1 MNPVAHW
8 QDRFAGTSERGP
20 GGLAS
25 LRRKAIDRFAETGFP
40 TPRVEEWRYTNPAA
54 IAKLAWQEAA
64 TPPVERDAFERVA
77 FPVFACSV
85 VVFVNGRYAEA
96 LSTPPSLRPRLGVT
110 PLAGEFVDADG
121 ARTERLGSLAGSAEG
136 GFADLNTAFFRDG
149 AHVRIPAGEIHE
161 EPIHLVFVNAP
172 GAGAS
177 ASDSHPRVLIE
188 AEPGSRATVIE
199 DHVSV
204 VKQSAGATL
213 TNAITEIH
221 VDDGAEVE
229 WIKVQREH
237 PGAFHVSGTH
247 ARVGRDARLSCH
259 TLAFGTALT
268 RNDLRV
274 TLAEPGAECDLSGL
288 FVAGGDQHVDN
299 HTWIDHAKPHGTSRE
314 LYKGILDG
322 HSRGVFNG
330 RVVVRPD
337 AQKSNAQQQNPNLLL
352 SRDAEMNTQ
361 PQLEIRAD
369 DVRCT
374 HGSTVGQLDEKA
386 MFYLRSRGIPQ
397 REARQLLMRGFISE
411 VTRRLSVPALAERIE
426 DLAVERLGAGREPAE
441 GGA

>member
-8 QDRFAGTSERGP
+8 QDRFAGTAERGP
-20 GGLAS
+20 GSLAA

-40 TPRVEEWRYTNPAA
+40 TTRIEEWRYTNPAA
-54 IAKLAWQEAA
+54 IAKLGWQPA
-64 TPPVERDAFERVA
+64 TPVEVEREAFERVA

-85 VVFVNGRYAEA
+85 VVFVNGHYVEA
-96 LSTPPSLRPRLGVT
+96 LSTPPGLRPRLGVT

-121 ARTERLGSLAGSAEG
+121 ARTERLGSLAGAAEG

-149 AHVRIPAGEIHE
+149 AHVRIPQGEIHE

-172 GAGAS
+172 GAGAT
-177 ASDSHPRVLIE
+177 DSHPRVLIE

-199 DHVSV
+199 DHVSLART
-204 VKQSAGATL
+204 SAGETL

-221 VDDGAEVE
+221 ADDGARVE

-237 PGAFHVSGTH
+237 PGAFHVSGMH

-288 FVAGGDQHVDN
+288 FVAGGEQHVDN

-322 HSRGVFNG
+322 RARGVFNG

-352 SRDAEMNTQ
+352 SRDAEMSTQ

-374 HGSTVGQLDEKA
+374 HGSTIGQLDETA
-386 MFYLRSRGIPQ
+386 LFYLRSRGIP
-397 REARQLLMRGFISE
+397 RDEARQLLMRGFVSE
-411 VTRRLSVPALAERIE
+411 ITRGLSVPALAERIE
-426 DLAVERLGAGREPAE
+426 DLAVERLETGREPAD
-441 GGA
+441 GSGA